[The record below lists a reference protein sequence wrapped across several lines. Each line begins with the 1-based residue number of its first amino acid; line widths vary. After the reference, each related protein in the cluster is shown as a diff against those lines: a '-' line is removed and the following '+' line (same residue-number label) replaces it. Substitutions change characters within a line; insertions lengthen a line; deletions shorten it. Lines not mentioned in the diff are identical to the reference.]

1 MSRNTFRGGNVL
13 QKRITKQ
20 NFGRPR
26 RTSATFAVFKFYLS
40 EATLLDELRFS
51 KNATFFERCKTSGKT
66 RTCDASFS
74 AGFSK
79 TIPRVSTR
87 VLRKDFILANVFCF
101 DSLSGFEPKILDICL
116 KKCQHAGQSCFLFV
130 RNHILGNK

>member
-1 MSRNTFRGGNVL
+1 MSRNTFRGGSVL

-51 KNATFFERCKTSGKT
+51 KNATFFERCKTSGKSQT
-66 RTCDASFS
+66 SDASFS
-74 AGFSK
+74 LGFSK

-87 VLRKDFILANVFCF
+87 VLRKDFILARVFYF
-101 DSLSGFEPKILDICL
+101 DSLSDFEPI
-116 KKCQHAGQSCFLFV
+116 FLTIVWKNANTLVKVAFYSFG
-130 RNHILGNK
+130 ITF